1 MEHGPNRKAV
11 RARKLGVLLLVA
23 ALLAVPSGGR
33 AESVE
38 KPKLTAGDFWT
49 YRTNTSFEAGFELEG
64 LVTSVVASTEAT
76 TILGVAHDVF
86 RVVVNGSGSVSGEVS
101 GPYGTG
107 SVTGTWIATG
117 EELFEADQLK
127 RVSSVLDLAVDG
139 LFRGVAPFS
148 VRATNTTLY
157 RLIVDSW
164 RFPLTVGSNG
174 SVELVYDYTQDF
186 FLFANQTH
194 STGSGN
200 LTLEFL
206 LGSVTTLDTP
216 AGRFAAYPVQ
226 ETWPD
231 GAWDRAYFSPTV
243 GNDVKTESYNATGAL
258 VSTTVLRSYRYQAL
272 EPARFLGLTSTD
284 WGILVA
290 LVSGTAIVG
299 FVLWR
304 RSRRKRVLPPSLR
317 EPPM

>member
-11 RARKLGVLLLVA
+11 RARNLGVLLLVA

-33 AESVE
+33 AESVD
-38 KPKLTAGDFWT
+38 KPNLTVGDFWT
-49 YRTNTSFEAGFELEG
+49 YRTNTSLEGGFELEG
-64 LVTSVVASTEAT
+64 RVTSVVASTEAT

-86 RVVVNGSGSVSGEVS
+86 RVVVNGNGSVSGQVS
-101 GPYGTG
+101 SPYGTG
-107 SVTGTWIATG
+107 SVTGTWIVTG

-127 RVSSVLDLAVDG
+127 LVSNVLGLAVDG

-157 RLIVDSW
+157 RLIVDTW
-164 RFPLTVGSNG
+164 RFPLTIGSSG
-174 SVELVYDYTQDF
+174 SVELAYNYTQDF
-186 FLFANQTH
+186 FLFGNQTH

-200 LTLEFL
+200 LTLDYL
-206 LGSVTTLDTP
+206 LGPATTLDTP

-243 GNDVKTESYNATGAL
+243 GNDVMTESYNATGAL
-258 VSTTVLRSYRYQAL
+258 VSTTVLQSYRYQAL
-272 EPARFLGLTSTD
+272 DPARFLGLTSMEWT
-284 WGILVA
+284 IVVA

-299 FVLWR
+299 FLLRR

-317 EPPM
+317 EPPT